1 MKVGVVGGG
10 QLGRMMGLAGIPLG
24 LEFRFLDPVREA
36 PAAAVGELV
45 VGALDDPTALRT
57 LAKGVDRL
65 TYEIEN
71 IDVAPLA
78 ALTPA
83 PAPPIEA
90 LAVAQDR
97 CQEKAMFEAL
107 EIPVA
112 AYAIVASAEDL
123 AGAAAGVGFPA
134 VLKATRMGYDGRG
147 QRFVDNEAQLRAAWQ
162 DLTSDTAILESRIDF
177 DREVSMIGVRSADG
191 DHRFYPL
198 TENRHEDG
206 ILRVSRAPA
215 AAAAAV
221 EQQARRHLAA
231 IMAEV
236 DYVGVLTVEFFQ
248 QGNRLLA
255 NEMAP
260 RVHNSGHWTI
270 EGAVTS
276 QFENHLRAICGLP
289 LGSAE
294 SLGFAAMVNLLGSI
308 PPAEQLLAD
317 PELHLHDYGKSPRSN
332 RKVGHCT
339 LVDSDSRRL
348 AQRLETLQQRLD
360 QGVGPGD

>member
-1 MKVGVVGGG
+1 MKIGVVGGG

-24 LEFRFLDPVREA
+24 LEFRFLDPSPAA

-45 VGALDDPTALRT
+45 VGALDDPAALST
-57 LAKGVDRL
+57 LAKNMDRL

-71 IDVAPLA
+71 VDIAPLA
-78 ALTPA
+78 DLTPA
-83 PAPPIEA
+83 PAPPVRA

-97 CQEKAMFEAL
+97 RNEKAMFEAL

-112 AYAIVASAEDL
+112 PYAIVESAQQL
-123 AGAAAGVGFPA
+123 TAAARSVGFPA

-147 QRFVDNEAQLRAAWQ
+147 QRFVDNDTQLQEAWQ
-162 DLTSDTAILESRIDF
+162 ALATETAILEARIDF
-177 DREVSMIGVRSADG
+177 DFEVSMIAVRSTDG
-191 DHRFYPL
+191 EHRFYPL
-198 TENRHEDG
+198 TQNQHEDG
-206 ILRVSRAPA
+206 ILRVSRAPVA
-215 AAAAAV
+215 DDGL

-248 QGNRLLA
+248 QGDRLLA

-276 QFENHLRAICGLP
+276 QFENHLRAICGMP
-289 LGSAE
+289 LGCTRP
-294 SLGFAAMVNLLGSI
+294 LGFAAMVNLLGDI
-308 PPAEQLLAD
+308 PPHQRLLTEAQ
-317 PELHLHDYGKSPRSN
+317 LHLHDYGKSPREN

-339 LVDSDSRRL
+339 LVDSDSERL
-348 AQRLETLQQRLD
+348 NQRLEALQQQLS
-360 QGVGPGD
+360 GEV